1 MPDADYRRQLGRLDE
16 LLGLGEFLHQPVRKL
31 SLGER
36 MKAELMAA
44 LLHHPEILFL
54 DEPTL
59 GLDVN
64 AQVAVRDFVREYNRR
79 HGATVLLTSH
89 YMADITALCRRV
101 MVIHEGHLIYD
112 GSLDGIRERF
122 SPYRE
127 VKLELSR
134 DVTAAELAPYGRVES
149 VDGRVACL
157 IVRREALTETVTM
170 LLAHFEVRDFLITD
184 PPIEE
189 IIGLIFTKGTTDAPL
204 VA

>member
-1 MPDADYRRQLGRLDE
+1 
-16 LLGLGEFLHQPVRKL
+16 VRKL

-44 LLHHPEILFL
+44 LLHRPEILFL

-64 AQVAVRDFVREYNRR
+64 AQVAVRDFVRDYNRR

-122 SPYRE
+122 APYRE
-127 VKLELSR
+127 IKLELSR
-134 DVTAAELAPYGRVES
+134 DANAEELAPFGRVES
-149 VDGRVACL
+149 VDGRVARL
-157 IVRREALTETVTM
+157 IVRREALTETVNQ

-189 IIGLIFTKGTTDAPL
+189 VIGLIFTKGMADAPV